1 MRYRHIVFDIDGTM
15 LDTGRADM
23 LATQETFFQLTGE
36 WRAPEEFRFALGI
49 PNSTVFARLGIEDV
63 EEASLMWEENFSKYH
78 PTIRLFDGIV
88 EILKALREL
97 GIYPGI
103 VTSRRRR
110 EFNADFAAFGLN
122 HLFGTVI
129 CVDDTPRPKPYPD
142 PLLEYLKR
150 VDGVRQETIYIGDTL
165 YDEQCAHA
173 AGVDF
178 ALAAWGA
185 HSREGIRAD
194 HHLESPGEVLK
205 LVVDDL

>member
-1 MRYRHIVFDIDGTM
+1 MIPP
-15 LDTGRADM
+15 A
-23 LATQETFFQLTGE
+23 ETPSIP
-36 WRAPEEFRFALGI
+36 AGI
-49 PNSTVFARLGIEDV
+49 S
-63 EEASLMWEENFSKYH
+63 EA
-78 PTIRLFDGIV
+78 
-88 EILKALREL
+88 
-97 GIYPGI
+97 
-103 VTSRRRR
+103 
-110 EFNADFAAFGLN
+110 
-122 HLFGTVI
+122 
-129 CVDDTPRPKPYPD
+129 
-142 PLLEYLKR
+142 